1 VTIHQL
7 ISAFEKHQLALN
19 TSRWARAKAEARAAE
34 VAEAEQF
41 GWDQSPGHRGAGCPE
56 DELWIKESVC
66 FPFEYDGPD
75 FEGPGCKSCC
85 PQIDIPVTPKPDNVS
100 PSSWWGYF
108 NTHG

>member
-1 VTIHQL
+1 MVKALHDW
-7 ISAFEKHQLALN
+7 QLALK
-19 TSRWARAKAEARAAE
+19 TSHWERAKAEARADE

-41 GWDQSPGHRGAGCPE
+41 GWDQSPGHRGAGLPE
-56 DELWIKESVC
+56 EHLWVKESTC

-75 FEGPGCKSCC
+75 FEGPGCKCCC
-85 PQIDIPVTPKPDNVS
+85 PWIDIPVTPKPDNVS